1 MEEQPTFNLVKNTN
15 STANILT
22 PETEDI
28 TAMTIDDLII
38 VVPKTPGRVLRR
50 VVTYFYRPRIAGGS
64 DALRYMAEFP
74 PELVAGKDF
83 FIYRPSDFLTEDQI
97 LVDFWVYG
105 QEYTETPP
113 IEQPYLRLDLDDG
126 VYVDKEQWQNI
137 AIDENM
143 TITTDPDISISS
155 ISFDRYYG
163 SWGEGLNP
171 SIESQ
176 NHNTYNVSS
185 SRRTFNFG
193 EFYTPDGNDDLYFVL
208 KVETTVGGGA
218 PPPEPITAPLTK
230 DIKGAYI
237 EPDLTE
243 VSDMADSNITIHSD
257 HHHYLTLVEINKLY
271 PDGMSVE
278 GIEIVDDRLE
288 TLTLDLAD
296 YLDENLIGIE
306 LKVRAEKPSSMLFFT
321 YEDDAIGAGE
331 ATVFNATVHPPD
343 GSLVNG
349 DTTIVIT
356 ADGGRVFNE
365 AVEFSIRLPE
375 ELETGGIVDRK
386 YYEEYTIYPEDEQY
400 ASYFNEDRSVIRI
413 PLADFWIDDY
423 YIYVPPRVNIRYVRA
438 TEKPLTEGFVT
449 NYATTYKMDRQSLD
463 RFSDSLLNLGDFT
476 YENHIYNRVHSLFMI
491 PFKLPDEMLS
501 AEPKSITNYSNRGI
515 DVPDAEAHFT
525 LDNKY
530 ILPLGAIDVEGEH
543 GNSYDYKETSVYL
556 HAPYVEQPIGI
567 DPTYVI
573 DETITLN
580 MAIDLYNGNATLNI
594 HSTKIEGE
602 LVERVNIP
610 IKHEIPLMTNPYNVI
625 EGAIGGF
632 IYNKIT
638 TPFIEVVRNIPYE
651 NDSLFGKAMSEYG
664 RVGDFTGYI
673 EMDETNVSTNATTT
687 EQDMINTQLLAG
699 VIIRK

>member
-1 MEEQPTFNLVKNTN
+1 MAEQPTFKFVRNTN
-15 STANILT
+15 SNADILT
-22 PETEDI
+22 QGDI
-28 TAMTIDDLII
+28 DAFTLDDTII
-38 VVPKTPGRVLRR
+38 VVPRTPGRVLRR
-50 VVTYFYRPRIAGGS
+50 VMTYFYAGGVGG
-64 DALRYMAEFP
+64 LRNFPKDEEAFAEM
-74 PELVAGKDF
+74 VAGSDF
-83 FIYRPSDFLTEDQI
+83 FVYKPSDFFTEDDI
-97 LVDFWVYG
+97 LQDFWVYG

-113 IEQPYLRLDLDDG
+113 IEQPYLRFELDDG
-126 VYVDKEQWQNI
+126 VHIDKDFWQNI

-143 TITTDPDISISS
+143 TLTTDPDVSISS
-155 ISFDRYYG
+155 ISFERYYG
-163 SWGEGLNP
+163 SWGEGLN
-171 SIESQ
+171 SSLASY
-176 NHNTYNVSS
+176 NHDTYNVSS

-208 KVETTVGGGA
+208 KVETTEGGGA
-218 PPPEPITAPLTK
+218 PPEEPPEPITAPLTK

-237 EPDLTE
+237 DPDLTE

-257 HHHYLTLVEINKLY
+257 HHHYLTLVEINKIY

-278 GIEIVDDRLE
+278 GIEIVDDKQE

-321 YEDDAIGAGE
+321 YEEDAIGGD
-331 ATVFNATVHPPD
+331 ATVFNATVHPPE
-343 GSLVNG
+343 GSMVNG

-356 ADGGRVFNE
+356 ADGGRVFDDE
-365 AVEFSIRLPE
+365 VRFSIRLPK

-400 ASYFNEDRSVIRI
+400 SSYYNQDRSVIRI

-423 YIYVPPRVNIRYVRA
+423 YIYVPPRVNIQYVRA
-438 TEKPLTEGFVT
+438 TEKTLTEGFVT

-491 PFKLPDEMLS
+491 PFKLPDGMIS
-501 AEPKSITNYSNRGI
+501 TDPRRITNYKDRGI
-515 DVPDAEAHFT
+515 DVPDAEAHYT

-530 ILPLGAIDVEGEH
+530 VLPLGAIEVEGEH
-543 GNSYDYKETSVYL
+543 GNTYDYKDTSVYL
-556 HAPYVEQPIGI
+556 HAPYVEQPISL

-625 EGAIGGF
+625 EGKIGGF

-673 EMDETNVSTNATTT
+673 EMDETNVNTKATTT
-687 EQDMINTQLLAG
+687 EQDMINSQLLAG